1 MQAVFLLC
9 SERSGSNLITRMV
22 DNHPQFC
29 APSPTHL
36 IRLLVQHRE
45 AYQDWDD
52 LCADAAELLATKLGE
67 WRTQPSAPDLRALPV
82 RTLPELLRHVFEAE
96 ARACGKE
103 RLFIKENHAAR
114 FLPFLLEAWP
124 DAQFVHLVRDP
135 RDMALSWKR
144 SAVHRGDVVRAAR
157 VWQQDQA
164 EAVAAIA
171 RLRIHSLTYEDL
183 VVVPELEL
191 LRLCRFLGVRFLPA
205 MLAYH
210 RDPVTIAAAGRT
222 SAWENLAQPVMVA
235 NTGKWREGLDNTEVA
250 LVESVCAREMSHF
263 GYACTS
269 TDPRCL
275 RELEAEL
282 LPFERQDK
290 PAYRDLPAAE
300 RALRARRELLERR
313 LAAREAQLSP
323 SR

>member
-1 MQAVFLLC
+1 
-9 SERSGSNLITRMV
+9 MV

-29 APSPTHL
+29 GAIPDASHPLARATPASPTS
-36 IRLLVQHRE
+36 
-45 AYQDWDD
+45 DWDD

-67 WRTQPSAPDLRALPV
+67 WRTQPTARDLRAV
-82 RTLPELLRHVFEAE
+82 TARTLPALLRHVFEAE

-103 RLFIKENHAAR
+103 RLFIKENHTAR
-114 FLPFLLEAWP
+114 FLPFLLAAWP

-171 RLRIHSLTYEDL
+171 QLQDVARHCLTYEDL

-191 LRLCRFLGVRFLPA
+191 LRLCRFLGRSLPA
-205 MLAYH
+205 
-210 RDPVTIAAAGRT
+210 RDARLPPRRPPRSPRQAGP
-222 SAWENLAQPVMVA
+222 SAWENLA
-235 NTGKWREGLDNTEVA
+235 
-250 LVESVCAREMSHF
+250 
-263 GYACTS
+263 
-269 TDPRCL
+269 
-275 RELEAEL
+275 
-282 LPFERQDK
+282 
-290 PAYRDLPAAE
+290 
-300 RALRARRELLERR
+300 
-313 LAAREAQLSP
+313 